1 MGTQVNPEAEA
12 EYREFV
18 TSRFAQ
24 LGRFAYVLCRDWHQS
39 QDAVQRALVK
49 LYVHWPKAA
58 IRSPDAYVRRIIA
71 NNLSDDR
78 RTGWFRRER
87 PSRELPDRP
96 DADPTDRSAERMT
109 VLQALSRLPTRQR
122 LAVVLRHWEDLSVE
136 QAAEIMGCSTGNVK
150 SQTARGLQ
158 TLRGLLKE
166 SIPMQANGANR

>member
-1 MGTQVNPEAEA
+1 MNPESEA

-18 TSRFAQ
+18 VSRYAQ
-24 LGRFAYVLCRDWHQS
+24 LGRFAYVLCRDWHQAE
-39 QDAVQRALVK
+39 DVVQKALTK
-49 LYVHWPKAA
+49 LYLHWPKAV

-71 NNLSDDR
+71 NGLSDDR

-96 DADPTDRSAERMT
+96 RPDPAEGSAERMT
-109 VLQALSRLPTRQR
+109 VLHALSRLPAGQR
-122 LAVVLRHWEDLSVE
+122 LAVVLRHWEDMSVE

-158 TLRGLLKE
+158 TLRGLLVEE
-166 SIPMQANGANR
+166 SNPMQANGANR